1 MKIQAVLALAL
12 VASTAACTAPES
24 TATGDAEPRPV
35 ASSAPQPTAAPAAEG
50 RANTA
55 DSLGAWEGTGVASDA
70 SGKELGGF
78 TVALV
83 RRSVG
88 PQKTRTEGNVTL
100 EGGRVV
106 EFWQETEGGG
116 ARGYRLVSNNGQ
128 GGGRCFD
135 NGLCQT
141 YEERAGGQA
150 FATTIVRDGDRMR
163 LLVTELDKGQAVR
176 FMHQTL
182 TKKP

>member
-12 VASTAACTAPES
+12 VASTAACAAP
-24 TATGDAEPRPV
+24 TTGDAEPRP
-35 ASSAPQPTAAPAAEG
+35 AAAPAQPAPPAAAAAEA
-50 RANTA
+50 RT
-55 DSLGAWEGTGVASDA
+55 DSVDGLGAWEGSGVASDA

-78 TVALV
+78 TVTLI

-88 PQKTRTEGNVTL
+88 PQKTRTEGKVTL
-100 EGGRVV
+100 EGGRVI
-106 EFWQETEGGG
+106 EFWQETEGSA
-116 ARGYRLVSNNGQ
+116 ARGYRLVSNNGR

-141 YEERAGGQA
+141 YEERASGQA

-163 LLVTELDKGQAVR
+163 LLVTELEKGQAVR